1 MSEVRTFVLDT
12 NVLLHDPNAL
22 SVFKRNDIVIPMAVI
37 EEIDKFK
44 KDVNERGRNARQT
57 SRLLDEMRQKG
68 SLREGVELPSGG
80 TIRVDHQLEDITIT
94 WGIDNNDNRIL
105 QTALRLH
112 NLAPGS
118 VALVTRDTNMRLKCD
133 ALGVP
138 AEDYENAHLQI
149 DEQYSGVS
157 EIVVEAELIARI
169 YAEGAVSTS
178 YALGFLPQS
187 FVILRSD
194 LDEASTA
201 MVRVSGDCSRFKLVP
216 RFKEGIWGVMPRNKE
231 QLFALDLLMDPAIKL
246 VTINGQAGTGK
257 TLLAIAAGLKQVC
270 DVNLYRKMLVSR
282 PIFPLGKD
290 IGFLPGDIGEKLN
303 PWMQPIFD
311 NLEFLLSG
319 SPAKGAKDH
328 SRSREPVYQYLLDQ
342 KIIEVEPLTY
352 IRGRSIPQQFLV
364 VDECFPYETPV
375 VTEEGQREIGG
386 LFSKWIREGVLPRVK
401 SFDTQTNTFV
411 WKEVTNMWHRGKKAL
426 VEVQASNRK
435 IKCTPN
441 HLFLTSVGWVRACDL
456 VEGDMLVASHPEEC
470 QVLKKLNPD
479 QEQLFL
485 GSYLG
490 DGGFDSFGLNRTRLS
505 VNHGMAQEEYCKW
518 KASMFY
524 TETHPVLN
532 SGYNPHEPKVGFCT
546 KAYGYPIHFESPKQ
560 VCPQAILDALDVK
573 GLAVWFMD
581 DGSAYSGQNGGS
593 FHTESFDMDSVDRMI
608 QTLQRFGLE
617 AKLGDYSKGPVL
629 KIAKEA
635 YLQLCSLI
643 APWVHPNLAYKIHDD
658 YKHLVGTGVWDSSEA
673 EHGYVVVKKVTP
685 LETEEHVFDME
696 VADTHNFIV
705 PSRSRGKFGGSG
717 GVVVHNCQ
725 NLTPHE
731 VKTILTRAGEG
742 AKIVFTGDPQQIDNP
757 HMDELSNGLTYA
769 IERFKGEAIA
779 GHVTLRKGER
789 SELAEL
795 AAKLL

>member
-57 SRLLDEMRQKG
+57 SRLLDEMRHQG
-68 SLREGVELPSGG
+68 SLRDGVTLPSGG
-80 TIRVDHQLEDITIT
+80 TIRVDHQLEDIAIT
-94 WGIDNNDNRIL
+94 WGVDNNDNRIL

-216 RFKEGIWGVMPRNKE
+216 RFKEGIWSVLPRNKE

-270 DVNLYRKMLVSR
+270 DANMYRKMLVSR

-386 LFSKWIREGVLPRVK
+386 LFSKWIRDGVLPRVK

-456 VEGDMLVASHPEEC
+456 VEGDMLVA
-470 QVLKKLNPD
+470 
-479 QEQLFL
+479 
-485 GSYLG
+485 
-490 DGGFDSFGLNRTRLS
+490 
-505 VNHGMAQEEYCKW
+505 
-518 KASMFY
+518 
-524 TETHPVLN
+524 
-532 SGYNPHEPKVGFCT
+532 
-546 KAYGYPIHFESPKQ
+546 
-560 VCPQAILDALDVK
+560 
-573 GLAVWFMD
+573 
-581 DGSAYSGQNGGS
+581 
-593 FHTESFDMDSVDRMI
+593 
-608 QTLQRFGLE
+608 
-617 AKLGDYSKGPVL
+617 
-629 KIAKEA
+629 
-635 YLQLCSLI
+635 
-643 APWVHPNLAYKIHDD
+643 
-658 YKHLVGTGVWDSSEA
+658 

-705 PSRSRGKFGGSG
+705 SSRSRGKLGGSG